1 MLDPQDASNLTGMD
15 LVLDEHQEMLRES
28 ARAFVKI
35 NGGPA
40 AFRANLAQEAGFDR
54 GRLEAVAADGWF
66 RLLVSPSRKGLGL
79 GLTELALVMEAAGAG
94 LMTEPIA
101 EMAVSAWAISNGR
114 AATGLGQ
121 VLTEL
126 MEGKRIVVPAIRDS
140 VLPPEH
146 SSGII
151 STNEHHGYQLTGKTP
166 AVPVPDLVDDYLVN
180 AETQEGTLVFS
191 VRGHGAGL
199 ISKVIS
205 RKDGITIGKIDFP
218 GVFLVEEALVA
229 GREQGALIA
238 TQIYDRVL
246 IGHVAEMLG
255 VMTGA
260 MELTLD
266 YVRTREQFGKAI
278 GSFQVIQHRMVDD
291 SMALEVTRS
300 LLYQTCKAFDE
311 GRGQRAMVAA
321 LKAHASEAVL
331 QIAKSAIQLH
341 GAIGFTDE
349 HDAGLFLKRAMG
361 LSVQYGTS
369 SEHRRRF
376 EHLSGEEPQDS
387 HPSKKTKRRPKKRRR
402 GIFSGMSGS

>member
-1 MLDPQDASNLTGMD
+1 M
-15 LVLDEHQEMLRES
+15 
-28 ARAFVKI
+28 
-35 NGGPA
+35 
-40 AFRANLAQEAGFDR
+40 
-54 GRLEAVAADGWF
+54 
-66 RLLVSPSRKGLGL
+66 GLGL
-79 GLTELALVMEAAGAG
+79 IELALVMEAAGAG

-121 VLTEL
+121 VLIEL
-126 MEGKRIVVPAIRDS
+126 MEGKRIVIPAIRDS
-140 VLPPEH
+140 VLLPEH
-146 SSGII
+146 RPGLI

-191 VRGHGAGL
+191 VRRDGAGL
-199 ISKVIS
+199 ISEVIS
-205 RKDGITIGKIDFP
+205 RMDGITTSEIDFP

-229 GREQGALIA
+229 GREQGAQIA
-238 TQIYDRVL
+238 SQIYDRVL

-255 VMTGA
+255 VMTKA

-278 GSFQVIQHRMVDD
+278 GSFQVIQHRIVDD
-291 SMALEVTRS
+291 SIALEVTRS
-300 LLYQTCKAFDE
+300 LLYQTCRAFDE
-311 GRGQRAMVAA
+311 GRGRRAMVAA

-331 QIAKSAIQLH
+331 QITKSAIQLQ
-341 GAIGFTDE
+341 GAIGFSDE

-361 LSVQYGTS
+361 LSLQYGTS

-376 EHLSGEEPQDS
+376 EFLSGEEPDVS
-387 HPSKKTKRRPKKRRR
+387 HPSKKTKRRSKKRRR

>member
-1 MLDPQDASNLTGMD
+1 MLDLKDASNLKGMD
-15 LVLDEHQEMLRES
+15 LILHENQKILRES
-28 ARAFVKI
+28 AQVFVKK

-40 AFRANLAQEAGFDR
+40 AFRANSAQEVGFDR
-54 GRLEAVAADGWF
+54 GRLEAAAADGWF

-121 VLTEL
+121 VLIEL
-126 MEGKRIVVPAIRDS
+126 MEGKRIVIPAIRDS
-140 VLPPEH
+140 VFPPEH
-146 SSGII
+146 GPGII

-166 AVPVPDLVDDYLVN
+166 AVPIPDLVDDYLVN

-191 VRGHGAGL
+191 VTRHGAGL
-199 ISKVIS
+199 ISEVIS
-205 RKDGITIGKIDFP
+205 RTDGITTGKIDFP

-229 GREQGALIA
+229 GREQGGKIA
-238 TQIYDRVL
+238 TQIYDRIL

-266 YVRTREQFGKAI
+266 YVGTREQFGKAI
-278 GSFQVIQHRMVDD
+278 GSFQGIQHRIADD
-291 SMALEVTRS
+291 SMGPKVTRS
-300 LLYQTCKAFDE
+300 LLYETCRAFDE
-311 GRGQRAMVAA
+311 GRGRRAMVAA

-331 QIAKSAIQLH
+331 KIAKSAIQLH
-341 GAIGFTDE
+341 DAIGLADE

-361 LSVQYGTS
+361 LSAQYGTS
-369 SEHRRRF
+369 SEHRRRL
-376 EHLSGEEPQDS
+376 EYLSGEEPDDAY
-387 HPSKKTKRRPKKRRR
+387 PSKKTKRRSKKRRR
-402 GIFSGMSGS
+402 SIFSGMSGS

>member
-1 MLDPQDASNLTGMD
+1 MLDPWEASKLTGMD
-15 LVLDEHQEMLRES
+15 LVLDEHQKTLRES
-28 ARAFVKI
+28 ARSFVKK
-35 NGGPA
+35 NGGAA

-54 GRLEAVAADGWF
+54 GRLEAAAAEGWC

-121 VLTEL
+121 VLIEL
-126 MEGKRIVVPAIRDS
+126 MEGKRIVIPAIRDS
-140 VLPPEH
+140 VFLPEH
-146 SSGII
+146 GPGMI

-180 AETQEGTLVFS
+180 AGNPEGTLVFS
-191 VRGHGAGL
+191 VTRHGAGL
-199 ISKVIS
+199 ISEVIS
-205 RKDGITIGKIDFP
+205 RKDGITTGKIDFP

-229 GREQGALIA
+229 GREQGAKIS

-255 VMTGA
+255 VVTGA

-278 GSFQVIQHRMVDD
+278 GSFQVIQQQMVDD

-300 LLYQTCKAFDE
+300 LLYKTCRAFDE
-311 GRGQRAMVAA
+311 GRGRRAMVAA

-349 HDAGLFLKRAMG
+349 HDADLFLKRAMG

-376 EHLSGEEPQDS
+376 EYLSVEEPDDS
-387 HPSKKTKRRPKKRRR
+387 HSSKKTKRRSKKRRP

>member
-1 MLDPQDASNLTGMD
+1 MD
-15 LVLDEHQEMLRES
+15 LVLDEHQEMLRDS

-40 AFRANLAQEAGFDR
+40 TFRANLAQEAGFDR

-79 GLTELALVMEAAGAG
+79 GLMELALVMEAAGAG

-126 MEGKRIVVPAIRDS
+126 MEGKRIVIPAIRDS

-146 SSGII
+146 SPGII
-151 STNEHHGYQLTGKTP
+151 STNEHHGYQLTGETP

-229 GREQGALIA
+229 GREQGAQIA

-255 VMTGA
+255 VMAGA

-278 GSFQVIQHRMVDD
+278 GSFQVIQHRIVDD

-300 LLYQTCKAFDE
+300 LLYQTCRAFDE

-376 EHLSGEEPQDS
+376 EHLSGEEQQDS

>member
-1 MLDPQDASNLTGMD
+1 MD

-40 AFRANLAQEAGFDR
+40 TFRANLAQEAGFDR

-66 RLLVSPSRKGLGL
+66 RLLVSPSRRGLGL

-126 MEGKRIVVPAIRDS
+126 MEGKRIVIPAIRDS

-146 SSGII
+146 SPGII

-199 ISKVIS
+199 ESKVIS
-205 RKDGITIGKIDFP
+205 RKDGITISKIDFP

-229 GREQGALIA
+229 GREQGAQIA

-278 GSFQVIQHRMVDD
+278 GSFQVIQHRLVDD

-300 LLYQTCKAFDE
+300 LLYQTCRAFDE

>member
-1 MLDPQDASNLTGMD
+1 M
-15 LVLDEHQEMLRES
+15 LDEHQKTLRES
-28 ARAFVKI
+28 ARSFVKK

-40 AFRANLAQEAGFDR
+40 AFRANLAQEASFDR
-54 GRLEAVAADGWF
+54 GRLEAAAADGWF

-94 LMTEPIA
+94 LMTEPIV

-121 VLTEL
+121 VLIEL
-126 MEGKRIVVPAIRDS
+126 MEGKRIVIPAIGDD
-140 VLPPEH
+140 VFPPEH
-146 SSGII
+146 GPGII

-166 AVPVPDLVDDYLVN
+166 AVLVPDLVDDYLVN

-191 VRGHGAGL
+191 VTRHGAGP
-199 ISKVIS
+199 ISEVIS
-205 RKDGITIGKIDFP
+205 RKDGITIGRIDFP

-229 GREQGALIA
+229 GREQGAKIA

-255 VMTGA
+255 VMTGV
-260 MELTLD
+260 MELTID
-266 YVRTREQFGKAI
+266 YVRTREQFGRAI

-291 SMALEVTRS
+291 FMALEVARS
-300 LLYQTCKAFDE
+300 LLYETCRAFDE
-311 GRGQRAMVAA
+311 GRGRRAMVAA

-331 QIAKSAIQLH
+331 QIAKSVIQLH

-349 HDAGLFLKRAMG
+349 HDAGLSLKRAMG

-376 EHLSGEEPQDS
+376 EYLSGEEPVDP
-387 HPSKKTKRRPKKRRR
+387 HPSKKTKRRLKKRRR